1 MKGLSVIHTHHLDSG
16 YTKKLNGV
24 KTKMGWKT
32 TVSPEIIDRLYDE
45 ISNENELYIITLVR
59 EPIGRNISA
68 YFHNLDAIFRQD
80 NVHAKLSPEQ
90 IMEGFFTRYP
100 HSIPITWFDEEFNK
114 VLGLDIYN
122 HPFPK
127 DEGAL
132 ILNEGR
138 FRILVM
144 RHDIEDSRKQKYI
157 EQLLDVINVKIVRKN
172 EGINKAYYETY
183 TKFIDEISFSD
194 EYINEM
200 LGSRYARHFFA
211 SDEIE
216 YLKNKWRRSLISL
229 PKSQL

>member
-157 EQLLDVINVKIVRKN
+157 EQLLDVINVKIVRKTRESTKHTMKLTRN
-172 EGINKAYYETY
+172 SLTRFHFPMNTSMRCLDPGMQGISSPQTRLN
-183 TKFIDEISFSD
+183 ISKTSG
-194 EYINEM
+194 EE
-200 LGSRYARHFFA
+200 A
-211 SDEIE
+211 
-216 YLKNKWRRSLISL
+216 
-229 PKSQL
+229 